1 MPYDCE
7 MLDSRAIAGAVLLT
21 WIVDVDKKIGVIE
34 STPMLELTLAQNNQL
49 MTLRNA
55 RKMLAAIRDAKEA

>member
-1 MPYDCE
+1 
-7 MLDSRAIAGAVLLT
+7 VLLT